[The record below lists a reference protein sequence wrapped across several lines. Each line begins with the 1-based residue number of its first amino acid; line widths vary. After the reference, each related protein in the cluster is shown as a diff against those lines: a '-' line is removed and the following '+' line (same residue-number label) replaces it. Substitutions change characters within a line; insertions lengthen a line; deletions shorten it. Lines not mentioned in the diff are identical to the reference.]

1 MTSLRIRIFQ
11 VALTLYA
18 VVGLVE
24 SALILVY
31 PRAILDHWRQFST
44 AALEAG
50 STSWSRWEA
59 AAPRM
64 LELYLSSALC
74 ALSLGLA
81 LTLAWRAA
89 HRPEARAL
97 AVFLS
102 SLFIPGTALSAAG
115 VSISAQLLL
124 HGAAMWVAVACFLRF
139 ATLFPRPVTAA
150 TLQDAARSRA
160 ERRGKKPPAVG
171 RIRRA
176 LVRPAVVWG
185 SAAAGAAMS
194 LAARLGGMLAVE
206 VVVSVGLVWGV
217 LTGVGYLRSSY
228 QVSDAAGRR
237 HILWVVQ
244 GFYGALWVAGIGIL
258 ASAVISAKA
267 GYVQGAAG
275 VTTGLVVPYT
285 AMAAQILASIAAM
298 GVIVAG
304 LGVALLYD
312 GAVDPALALKR
323 TTVYGVLAVAGA
335 LLFGVVENVAS
346 SFLAGVL
353 NLSEGLGAAV
363 AGAVVALAFGPLKQW
378 ITGVV
383 ERRIVEA
390 PSAGELP
397 AETVGA

>member
-1 MTSLRIRIFQ
+1 MTSLRIRLFQ

-24 SALILVY
+24 SALVLVY
-31 PRAILDHWRQFST
+31 PRWLLEHWREIST
-44 AALEAG
+44 ATLQAG

-89 HRPEARAL
+89 HRPEARVL

-102 SLFIPGTALSAAG
+102 CMFIPGAALSAAG
-115 VSISAQLLL
+115 LSIPAQLLL
-124 HGAAMWVAVACFLRF
+124 HGAASWVAVACFVRF
-139 ATLFPRPVTAA
+139 ATLFPRPVTEA
-150 TLQDAARSRA
+150 TLHGAARSRA

-171 RIRRA
+171 RVRRA
-176 LVRPAVVWG
+176 LLRPEVVWG
-185 SAAAGAAMS
+185 GAAAGAAVS
-194 LAARLGGMLAVE
+194 LAARVGGILAVE
-206 VVVSVGLVWGV
+206 VAVSVGLLWGV

-228 QVSDAAGRR
+228 ELSDAGGRR

-244 GFYGALWVAGIGIL
+244 GFYAALWVAGMGAL
-258 ASAVISAKA
+258 ASGVISAKA
-267 GYVQGAAG
+267 GFAQGAAG
-275 VTTGLVVPYT
+275 NTTDLVVPYA
-285 AMAAQILASIAAM
+285 AMAAQVLASIAAM
-298 GVIVAG
+298 GLIVVC

-312 GAVDPALALKR
+312 GALDPALALKR
-323 TTVYGVLAVAGA
+323 TTVYGVLAVTGA

-346 SFLAGVL
+346 SLLAGAL

-378 ITGVV
+378 ITSVV
-383 ERRIVEA
+383 ERRIV
-390 PSAGELP
+390 AGPEPRELP
-397 AETVGA
+397 AEAAGA